1 MSQLGYCVSAISIQA
16 QSTTMI
22 LTMLRYI
29 EENHASKVADI
40 KSQRDNS
47 RNNNRR
53 GPSQEMMQYWGKA
66 HSPTTSR
73 YDADLKIRLQIRGRV
88 IVE

>member
-1 MSQLGYCVSAISIQA
+1 MQPRLALIV
-16 QSTTMI
+16 

-29 EENHASKVADI
+29 EENHASKAADI

-66 HSPTTSR
+66 QSPTTS
-73 YDADLKIRLQIRGRV
+73 
-88 IVE
+88 